1 MIPGKILA
9 FLQDRGAVAISGTRD
24 ANLIPRIQYVSGWE
38 VESDRLTIRCSI
50 PEADIDNL
58 IGSLKDNGQL
68 SLTIEQIGS
77 HETYQFKGNYIGST
91 PPNGEDLAVHQ
102 RIKNRFAKLASQT
115 FGLPED
121 MGLAVYLLDRVSWF
135 DSGSERSFC
144 RRRALVPATDFFLR
158 RRNNRRKQAPG

>member
-9 FLQDRGAVAISGTRD
+9 FLQDRGAVAVSGTRD

-38 VESDRLTIRCSI
+38 VESDRLTIRCSL

-58 IGSLKDNGQL
+58 IASLKDNGQL

-91 PPNGEDLAVHQ
+91 PPNSEDLAAHE

-121 MGLAVYLLDRVSWF
+121 IGLAFTPRPS
-135 DSGSERSFC
+135 
-144 RRRALVPATDFFLR
+144 LVVRFRIREIFL
-158 RRNNRRKQAPG
+158 QTPGPGAGHRLFPPEEK

>member
-9 FLQDRGAVAISGTRD
+9 FLQDRGAVAIGGTRD

-58 IGSLKDNGQL
+58 ISSLEDNGQL
-68 SLTIEQIGS
+68 SLTVEQIGS

-91 PPNGEDLAVHQ
+91 APNGADLAAHQ

-121 MGLAVYLLDRVSWF
+121 IGLAFTPRPS
-135 DSGSERSFC
+135 
-144 RRRALVPATDFFLR
+144 LVVRFTVREIFL
-158 RRNNRRKQAPG
+158 QTPGPGAGHRLFPPEEK